1 MRKTACAGSI
11 CFRQFGNEDS
21 PWACVL
27 GEFRYVPGR
36 SDWFEVKRLTFAKES
51 FMPKPFDFG
60 GVNLT
65 AGGDS
70 SGARPSAETPFC
82 IAVLGDFS
90 GRANRRVS
98 DARTI
103 GKRRAVLVDR
113 DNFDEVL
120 SRSGAEIQLPMG
132 ESGSLR
138 LRFSELEDFHPDR
151 IFQRLEIFGKL
162 RDLRARVQ
170 DPSTFQETAKE
181 LGLRSRDSV
190 SEPRKPDNSPAV
202 APSAA
207 RLASGS
213 LLDEMIEQTEARVA
227 TDRPRRSP
235 DEVGEF
241 AQRVVAQH
249 LVNTPDPRQSEILAV
264 IDRAIGGLMRA
275 VLHSPDFQALEAV
288 WRATFLLARQLETG
302 SQLKLYLVDISKE
315 ELAADLSS
323 AADLRDTGVYRL
335 LVEKSV
341 ETQGAEPWAIIVGN
355 YCFGSGSNDAEV
367 LSRMARIAHRARAP
381 FLAEASAHLLGCT
394 SLASTPHPREW
405 KAPGKPAS
413 VWGEL
418 RHLPEAEAVGLALP
432 RFLLRLPY
440 GKGTSSLES
449 FDFEEFPDLP
459 VHEDYLWGN
468 PAFAV
473 ALLLAQSFSETG
485 WQMRPGTATE
495 IEKLPLHVYRREGE
509 SESKPCAEV
518 LLTDD
523 AAERMVEEG
532 LIPLVSFKGRD
543 SVGVVRFQSIADPPR
558 ALGGRWGN

>member
-1 MRKTACAGSI
+1 
-11 CFRQFGNEDS
+11 
-21 PWACVL
+21 
-27 GEFRYVPGR
+27 
-36 SDWFEVKRLTFAKES
+36 
-51 FMPKPFDFG
+51 MPKPFDFG

-70 SGARPSAETPFC
+70 SGARPSPETPFC
-82 IAVLGDFS
+82 IAILGDFS
-90 GRANRRVS
+90 GSANRKVS
-98 DARTI
+98 DAKTI
-103 GKRRAVLVDR
+103 GRRRAVLIDR

-190 SEPRKPDNSPAV
+190 SEPRKPHNSPAV

-213 LLDEMIEQTEARVA
+213 LLDEMIEQTEARVI

-249 LVNTPDPRQSEILAV
+249 LVNTPDPRQPEILAV

-275 VLHSPDFQALEAV
+275 VLHNPDFQALEAV

-302 SQLKLYLVDISKE
+302 SRLKLYLVDISKE

-335 LVEKSV
+335 LVEKSI
-341 ETQGAEPWAIIVGN
+341 ETPGAEPWAVIVGN
-355 YCFGSGSNDAEV
+355 YSFGSAKDDAEL
-367 LSRMARIAHRARAP
+367 LSRMARIAHRARSP
-381 FLAEASAHLLGCT
+381 FLAEASAHLLGCS

-405 KAPGKPAS
+405 KVPGKPVTPAG
-413 VWGEL
+413 WGEL

-440 GKGTSSLES
+440 GKETSPVDS

-473 ALLLAQSFSETG
+473 ALLLAQSFSEAG
-485 WQMRPGTATE
+485 WEMRPGTATE

-509 SESKPCAEV
+509 SESMPCGEV
-518 LLTDD
+518 LLTED
-523 AAERMVEEG
+523 AAERIVEEG

-543 SVGVVRFQSIADPPR
+543 SVRVVRFQSIADPPR
-558 ALGGRWGN
+558 GLGGRWGN